1 MKGEDYCKSHL
12 GQKVINTEEV
22 AELVEIIV
30 EEAAGEIIVEEA
42 AEEIIVEEVAEEIIA
57 EEVAEEIIVGEV
69 AEEIIVEE
77 AAELIENEKKIT
89 ENNIANTIIDM
100 SPNHA
105 SITEPP
111 PTLDSITSTNG
122 VEDKV
127 YTTSDTPIS
136 PKLNNCSLFES
147 IFDIKKGGIRT
158 KNLRS
163 LGSNEFVET
172 FDRNK
177 LAFILNNIDAVKA
190 KYRPNARDGLSIDTY
205 YFGSRPTT
213 GGDGE
218 ISVQYIQNHEKKLRG
233 RYQAFKSISG
243 QAMVREVRQTIFDG
257 KYIDLDMDNCHPVIQ
272 VWLCRNLD
280 IPCKFLKQY
289 VDHREE
295 IIRDLITLNPELT
308 REDFKKLFLSI
319 NYGNINN
326 YKAIESK
333 SAFLKSY
340 YEESGSI
347 KAALCDKFTVF
358 RDETREIRN
367 KQNKRYNYLGAA
379 VSHICAFVENQLL
392 MIISDHLRS
401 KIGDRY
407 YGSIL
412 CFDGIMVPQDCFSDL
427 YIPELEAIFNM
438 MDIPMKLSV
447 KPFKPLDL
455 EGELGYD
462 TQVKYAYV
470 DPLTVRSTCKTV
482 PPICDAQANNSFID
496 YLELQKTP
504 QTYVSM
510 SIFITSNIA
519 FISDGGQSVYL
530 TKNFSSADKNGN
542 KNIQYKTIA
551 LSEAKGAFSLMFDI
565 IREEKPKSLMSLISR
580 FQRSITYSHRDFIP
594 FGARAE
600 PWDYSSLTFNSFS
613 GFVHPY
619 ESNFQIDYSLIAGF
633 LGHIE
638 NIWANGDKD
647 VAICIL
653 KLFASILQNPS
664 KKTGVCLVVTG
675 PEGFGKNIVTDM
687 LRDFVIGLK
696 YVLETPSMHAIT
708 KRFNGCLENKL
719 LTILNEAANLS
730 DSSHGDQDILKDLI
744 TEDRRLIE
752 PKGRAPYTIRDCN
765 NYICFS
771 NNEYVIR
778 ASTEMRRFVFLRGSD
793 SRVGDKKYFQNIA
806 DDFEKRGAGIHLYHY
821 LMNLDI
827 SDFKPQRDFP
837 ITEMKKE
844 LQADA
849 ICKTAQYLIQSLDPA
864 GSQILLSS
872 LDSDDGFISSANL
885 FGLFSGTKDTMLTK
899 NDFEAMMRA
908 GKPLA
913 DATIMNRAYYIA
925 QLYKKIGNNA
935 RDLSFLGNAKA
946 VIKETNSSKSMDV
959 RKTRL
964 FHVLSMLELPAGK
977 IVPVAIKKSYRDMA
991 NKLRDQARI
1000 DSLNNVMPEKAQGN
1014 LLSISEANTRLEG
1027 SLIKLYENYN
1037 LSRNV
1042 KMSGEDFGRLSA
1054 QSDRKNIKTFA
1065 RDLQRHMIVA
1075 CYVWQPSLRSD
1086 WGTLE
1091 ISSAAANRL
1100 DAKKNWLQVLRSGRI
1115 RIIMN
1120 NYKNAKS
1127 MGQQIIEI
1135 DSQKLKQYLKY
1146 WIDLMS
1152 RIMGSKIKY
1161 LFMYEL
1167 TAQNEPKINSV
1178 RGTLTKAISRS
1189 SEQILQQKMSVNDF
1203 RHAWE
1208 MSIQNTQEYQ
1218 QATQLERTEMHR
1230 QLLHGLAMGQQYNWM
1245 SRNNTGDMDGNA
1257 ET

>member
-1 MKGEDYCKSHL
+1 
-12 GQKVINTEEV
+12 
-22 AELVEIIV
+22 
-30 EEAAGEIIVEEA
+30 
-42 AEEIIVEEVAEEIIA
+42 
-57 EEVAEEIIVGEV
+57 
-69 AEEIIVEE
+69 
-77 AAELIENEKKIT
+77 
-89 ENNIANTIIDM
+89 M
-100 SPNHA
+100 S
-105 SITEPP
+105 T
-111 PTLDSITSTNG
+111 
-122 VEDKV
+122 
-127 YTTSDTPIS
+127 
-136 PKLNNCSLFES
+136 
-147 IFDIKKGGIRT
+147 
-158 KNLRS
+158 
-163 LGSNEFVET
+163 
-172 FDRNK
+172 
-177 LAFILNNIDAVKA
+177 
-190 KYRPNARDGLSIDTY
+190 
-205 YFGSRPTT
+205 
-213 GGDGE
+213 
-218 ISVQYIQNHEKKLRG
+218 
-233 RYQAFKSISG
+233 
-243 QAMVREVRQTIFDG
+243 
-257 KYIDLDMDNCHPVIQ
+257 
-272 VWLCRNLD
+272 
-280 IPCKFLKQY
+280 
-289 VDHREE
+289 
-295 IIRDLITLNPELT
+295 
-308 REDFKKLFLSI
+308 
-319 NYGNINN
+319 
-326 YKAIESK
+326 
-333 SAFLKSY
+333 
-340 YEESGSI
+340 
-347 KAALCDKFTVF
+347 
-358 RDETREIRN
+358 
-367 KQNKRYNYLGAA
+367 
-379 VSHICAFVENQLL
+379 
-392 MIISDHLRS
+392 
-401 KIGDRY
+401 
-407 YGSIL
+407 
-412 CFDGIMVPQDCFSDL
+412 
-427 YIPELEAIFNM
+427 
-438 MDIPMKLSV
+438 
-447 KPFKPLDL
+447 
-455 EGELGYD
+455 
-462 TQVKYAYV
+462 
-470 DPLTVRSTCKTV
+470 
-482 PPICDAQANNSFID
+482 
-496 YLELQKTP
+496 
-504 QTYVSM
+504 
-510 SIFITSNIA
+510 FITNNIA

-530 TKNFSSADKNGN
+530 TKNFSSADKN
-542 KNIQYKTIA
+542 IQYKTIA

-565 IREEKPKSLMSLISR
+565 IGEEKPKSLMSLISKY
-580 FQRSITYSHRDFIP
+580 QMSITYSHRDFIP
-594 FGARAE
+594 YGAGAE
-600 PWDYSSLTFNSFS
+600 SWDYSSLTFNSFS

-638 NIWANGDKD
+638 NIWANGDKE

-664 KKTGVCLVVTG
+664 KKTGVCLVITG
-675 PEGFGKNIVTDM
+675 PEGFGKNIITDM

-708 KRFNGCLENKL
+708 QRFNGCLENKL

-793 SRVGDKKYFQNIA
+793 SRVGDKKYFQNLA

-827 SDFKPQRDFP
+827 SGFKPQRDFP

-849 ICKTAQYLIQSLDPA
+849 ICKSAQ
-864 GSQILLSS
+864 
-872 LDSDDGFISSANL
+872 
-885 FGLFSGTKDTMLTK
+885 TKDTMLTK

-1027 SLIKLYENYN
+1027 SLIKLFENYN

-1120 NYKNAKS
+1120 QYKNAKS

-1245 SRNNTGDMDGNA
+1245 SRNNAAGDMDGNA

>member
-12 GQKVINTEEV
+12 GQKVVNTEEAAEEITVEEVAGEIIVEEV
-22 AELVEIIV
+22 AEEIIVEEVAEEIIVEEVAEEIIV
-30 EEAAGEIIVEEA
+30 EEAAEEIIVEEA
-42 AEEIIVEEVAEEIIA
+42 AEEIIVEEVA
-57 EEVAEEIIVGEV
+57 G
-69 AEEIIVEE
+69 EIIVEE
-77 AAELIENEKKIT
+77 VAELIENEKKKT

-111 PTLDSITSTNG
+111 STLDSITSTNG

-163 LGSNEFVET
+163 LGSNEFVEA

-190 KYRPNARDGLSIDTY
+190 KYRPNARDGLSIDTF
-205 YFGSRPTT
+205 YFASRPTT

-233 RYQAFKSISG
+233 RYQAIKSISG
-243 QAMVREVRQTIFDG
+243 QAMVREVRQTIFDE
-257 KYIDLDMDNCHPVIQ
+257 KYTDIDMDNCHPVIQ
-272 VWLCRNLD
+272 VWLCHNLN

-295 IIRDLITLNPELT
+295 IIRDLIILNPGMT

-340 YEESGSI
+340 YEESGTI

-412 CFDGIMVPQDCFSDL
+412 CFDGIMIPSDCFSDL

-455 EGELGYD
+455 EGEFGYD
-462 TQVKYAYV
+462 SQVEYVYV

-496 YLELQKTP
+496 YLELQKSP
-504 QTYVSM
+504 QTYASM
-510 SIFITSNIA
+510 STFITNNIA

-530 TKNFSSADKNGN
+530 TKNLSSAD

-565 IREEKPKSLMSLISR
+565 IGEEKPKSLMSLISK
-580 FQRSITYSHRDFIP
+580 FQATITYSHRDFIP
-594 FGARAE
+594 FGAKAE
-600 PWDYSSLTFNSFS
+600 PWDYSCLIFNQFS
-613 GFVHPY
+613 GFIHPY

-638 NIWANGDKD
+638 SIWANGNKD

-687 LRDFVIGLK
+687 LRDFVMGLK

-708 KRFNGCLENKL
+708 QRFNGCLENKL
-719 LTILNEAANLS
+719 LTVLNEAANLS

-752 PKGRAPYTIRDCN
+752 PKGRAPYTVRDCN

-806 DDFEKRGAGIHLYHY
+806 DDFEKREAGIHLYHY

-827 SDFKPQRDFP
+827 SGFNPQRDFP
-837 ITEMKKE
+837 TTEMKKE

-849 ICKTAQYLIQSLDPA
+849 I
-864 GSQILLSS
+864 
-872 LDSDDGFISSANL
+872 
-885 FGLFSGTKDTMLTK
+885 
-899 NDFEAMMRA
+899 
-908 GKPLA
+908 
-913 DATIMNRAYYIA
+913 
-925 QLYKKIGNNA
+925 
-935 RDLSFLGNAKA
+935 
-946 VIKETNSSKSMDV
+946 
-959 RKTRL
+959 
-964 FHVLSMLELPAGK
+964 
-977 IVPVAIKKSYRDMA
+977 
-991 NKLRDQARI
+991 
-1000 DSLNNVMPEKAQGN
+1000 
-1014 LLSISEANTRLEG
+1014 
-1027 SLIKLYENYN
+1027 
-1037 LSRNV
+1037 
-1042 KMSGEDFGRLSA
+1042 
-1054 QSDRKNIKTFA
+1054 
-1065 RDLQRHMIVA
+1065 
-1075 CYVWQPSLRSD
+1075 
-1086 WGTLE
+1086 
-1091 ISSAAANRL
+1091 
-1100 DAKKNWLQVLRSGRI
+1100 
-1115 RIIMN
+1115 
-1120 NYKNAKS
+1120 
-1127 MGQQIIEI
+1127 
-1135 DSQKLKQYLKY
+1135 
-1146 WIDLMS
+1146 
-1152 RIMGSKIKY
+1152 
-1161 LFMYEL
+1161 
-1167 TAQNEPKINSV
+1167 
-1178 RGTLTKAISRS
+1178 
-1189 SEQILQQKMSVNDF
+1189 
-1203 RHAWE
+1203 
-1208 MSIQNTQEYQ
+1208 
-1218 QATQLERTEMHR
+1218 
-1230 QLLHGLAMGQQYNWM
+1230 
-1245 SRNNTGDMDGNA
+1245 
-1257 ET
+1257 

>member
-1 MKGEDYCKSHL
+1 
-12 GQKVINTEEV
+12 
-22 AELVEIIV
+22 
-30 EEAAGEIIVEEA
+30 
-42 AEEIIVEEVAEEIIA
+42 
-57 EEVAEEIIVGEV
+57 
-69 AEEIIVEE
+69 
-77 AAELIENEKKIT
+77 
-89 ENNIANTIIDM
+89 
-100 SPNHA
+100 
-105 SITEPP
+105 
-111 PTLDSITSTNG
+111 
-122 VEDKV
+122 
-127 YTTSDTPIS
+127 
-136 PKLNNCSLFES
+136 S
-147 IFDIKKGGIRT
+147 IFDIKKGAIRT

-177 LAFILNNIDAVKA
+177 LAFILNNINAVKA
-190 KYRPNARDGLSIDTY
+190 KYRPNVRDGLSIDTY
-205 YFGSRPTT
+205 YFASRPTT

-233 RYQAFKSISG
+233 RYQAVKSISG

-257 KYIDLDMDNCHPVIQ
+257 LYVDLDMDNCHPVIQ
-272 VWLCRNLD
+272 VWLCRNLN

-289 VDHREE
+289 VGHREE
-295 IIRDLITLNPELT
+295 IIGDLIILNPELT

-319 NYGNINN
+319 NYGNHNN
-326 YKAIESK
+326 YKAIENK

-340 YEESGSI
+340 YGESGSI

-379 VSHICAFVENQLL
+379 VSHKCAYVENQLL

-401 KIGDRY
+401 KIGDKY

-412 CFDGIMVPQDCFSDL
+412 CFDGIMIPKDCFSDL
-427 YIPELEAIFNM
+427 IIPELEAIFNM

-455 EGELGYD
+455 EGEFGYD
-462 TQVKYAYV
+462 SQVKYAYV

-496 YLELQKTP
+496 YLELQKSP
-504 QTYVSM
+504 QTY
-510 SIFITSNIA
+510 A
-519 FISDGGQSVYL
+519 SV
-530 TKNFSSADKNGN
+530 
-542 KNIQYKTIA
+542 
-551 LSEAKGAFSLMFDI
+551 
-565 IREEKPKSLMSLISR
+565 
-580 FQRSITYSHRDFIP
+580 
-594 FGARAE
+594 
-600 PWDYSSLTFNSFS
+600 
-613 GFVHPY
+613 
-619 ESNFQIDYSLIAGF
+619 
-633 LGHIE
+633 
-638 NIWANGDKD
+638 
-647 VAICIL
+647 
-653 KLFASILQNPS
+653 
-664 KKTGVCLVVTG
+664 
-675 PEGFGKNIVTDM
+675 
-687 LRDFVIGLK
+687 
-696 YVLETPSMHAIT
+696 
-708 KRFNGCLENKL
+708 
-719 LTILNEAANLS
+719 
-730 DSSHGDQDILKDLI
+730 
-744 TEDRRLIE
+744 
-752 PKGRAPYTIRDCN
+752 
-765 NYICFS
+765 
-771 NNEYVIR
+771 
-778 ASTEMRRFVFLRGSD
+778 
-793 SRVGDKKYFQNIA
+793 
-806 DDFEKRGAGIHLYHY
+806 
-821 LMNLDI
+821 
-827 SDFKPQRDFP
+827 
-837 ITEMKKE
+837 
-844 LQADA
+844 
-849 ICKTAQYLIQSLDPA
+849 
-864 GSQILLSS
+864 
-872 LDSDDGFISSANL
+872 
-885 FGLFSGTKDTMLTK
+885 TKDTMLTK
-899 NDFEAMMRA
+899 DNFEVMLRA

-913 DATIMNRAYYIA
+913 DATITNRAYYIT

-946 VIKETNSSKSMDV
+946 VIKETNSSKSIDV

-977 IVPVAIKKSYRDMA
+977 VIPVAIKKSYRDMG

-1000 DSLNNVMPEKAQGN
+1000 DSLNN
-1014 LLSISEANTRLEG
+1014 G
-1027 SLIKLYENYN
+1027 SLIKLFENYK

-1042 KMSGEDFGRLSA
+1042 KMSGEDFGRLST
-1054 QSDRKNIKTFA
+1054 QSDRKNINTFA

-1091 ISSAAANRL
+1091 ISSAAANWL

-1167 TAQNEPKINSV
+1167 TAQNEPKLNSV

-1218 QATQLERTEMHR
+1218 RATQAERTEMHH

-1245 SRNNTGDMDGNA
+1245 SRNNAAGDMDGNA